1 MVLNF
6 ARKIKL
12 PQTLSQW
19 ESVAKAEKIP
29 PPRDNKHQKMSEQ
42 ERKALH
48 IGEMKIGIEMMAY
61 ILHCVG
67 KGQVREVRT
76 ATQH

>member
-48 IGEMKIGIEMMAY
+48 IGEYPADVS
-61 ILHCVG
+61 L
-67 KGQVREVRT
+67 RELGGWDSASEVK
-76 ATQH
+76 